1 MVVTTAR
8 TVRYH
13 DDAAKLFA
21 HLGGLHTS
29 DAVLL
34 EGADIASKKK
44 TVCFAV
50 LAAALR
56 ITCMGQQVRVDTLTR
71 IGEDLLAQLCMLT
84 EQPPVTRGENF
95 AIWEYTPA
103 TDVDEHQRLLRTNNT
118 EILSLLQHH
127 APYRSEYLPFVAGGF
142 AFDYVATFEQLP
154 AVTMAENTY
163 PDYQF
168 VVAEQLLR
176 IDHRTQ
182 EATLE
187 VLGQNAEDAARTA
200 DQVAAAIAV
209 ADLSGDAAATAI
221 AASGSATAA
230 TGAAGAADPA
240 ADPTAHVVT
249 ADAAATANLATPT
262 PRIAATTP
270 TSDAEFRAHVTA
282 VQHAIDIGDAYQ
294 VVPSRMFRM
303 PCPDAFAAYTQLRAE
318 NPSPYMFY
326 VRGVSGGQSYELFG
340 ASPESN
346 LTFAADTREV
356 QLYPIAGTRKRGL
369 HPDGSIHHEL
379 DIRAELEMRTDAK
392 ELAEHT
398 MLVDLARNDLA
409 RVAVPATRQVRD
421 LLHVDRY
428 SRVMH
433 LVSRVTATLAP
444 EFQALDAYRAC
455 MNMGTLTGA
464 PKLRAMEIIRELEHH
479 RRGSYGG
486 ALGYFTGD
494 GSMDTC
500 IMIRCAFVQHGQ
512 AIVQAGAGVV
522 RDSQPQAEADET
534 VQKAYAVLAAIAHAQ
549 HAEVEVHHQ

>member
-50 LAAALR
+50 IAAALR

-71 IGEDLLAQLCMLT
+71 IGEDLLAQLCTLT

-118 EILSLLQHH
+118 EVLSLLQHH
-127 APYRSEYLPFVAGGF
+127 APYRGEYLPFVAGGF
-142 AFDYVATFEQLP
+142 AFDYVATFEQLS

-187 VLGQNAEDAARTA
+187 VLGANAEDAARTA

-209 ADLSGDAAATAI
+209 ADLGGDAA
-221 AASGSATAA
+221 GSAAA
-230 TGAAGAADPA
+230 ADAAGSAGAAAAGSAAADPA
-240 ADPTAHVVT
+240 ASPASGNP
-249 ADAAATANLATPT
+249 AANANSANST
-262 PRIAATTP
+262 PRIAATTS
-270 TSDAEFRAHVTA
+270 TSDVEFCAHVTA
-282 VQHAIDIGDAYQ
+282 VQHAIHIGDAYQ

-549 HAEVEVHHQ
+549 HAEVEVQHQ